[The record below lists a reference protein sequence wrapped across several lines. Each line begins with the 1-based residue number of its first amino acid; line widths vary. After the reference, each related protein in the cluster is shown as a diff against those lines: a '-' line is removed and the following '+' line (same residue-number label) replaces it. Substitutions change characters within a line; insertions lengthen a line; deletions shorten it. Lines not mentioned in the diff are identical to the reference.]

1 MSFFNA
7 KKNKSRTIGIAVAVF
22 ITGFMTLGFM
32 QSYQQTK
39 LRQVKKIDL
48 VQVAIVADKKPVAEP
63 VLYEVVPTEECIKQL
78 TFHTSQSALT
88 LANMTSS
95 ISLQA
100 SSAALKVIAT
110 EATASVIDSSSLS
123 GVQVAAPS
131 IKSAAPSINNAAH
144 TSAAKVAAA
153 TPVVEKKLAA
163 REPILVPAKAPKC
176 IARSLTPLGHEKLG
190 SEGFIGLAL
199 NLAKTGRIE
208 RGEITV
214 SSGFPELDT
223 AALKQV
229 TDGWQFEPCKK
240 QNKIVACKQHI
251 RFRWQVI

>member
-1 MSFFNA
+1 MSFFNT

-22 ITGFMTLGFM
+22 ITGFMTLGFL

-48 VQVAIVADKKPVAEP
+48 VQVAIFADKKPVAEP
-63 VLYEVVPTEECIKQL
+63 ILYEVVPTEECIKQL
-78 TFHTSQSALT
+78 TFHTSRSTLA
-88 LANMTSS
+88 LANMRSS

-100 SSAALKVIAT
+100 SSVALDVIAT
-110 EATASVIDSSSLS
+110 EARTPAINSSPLS
-123 GVQVAAPS
+123 DAHVAIPS
-131 IKSAAPSINNAAH
+131 IKSASHA
-144 TSAAKVAAA
+144 SAAKVAAA
-153 TPVVEKKLAA
+153 TPAVKKKPAA

-176 IARSLTPLGHEKLG
+176 IARSFTPPGHEKLG
-190 SEGFIGLAL
+190 AGGFIGLAL
-199 NLAKTGRIE
+199 NLAKSGRIE
-208 RGEITV
+208 RGEIEI

-229 TDGWQFEPCKK
+229 TEGWQFEPCKK

>member
-1 MSFFNA
+1 MSFFNT

-22 ITGFMTLGFM
+22 ITGFMTLGFL

-48 VQVAIVADKKPVAEP
+48 VQVAIFADKKPVAEP
-63 VLYEVVPTEECIKQL
+63 ILYEVVPTEECIKQR
-78 TFHTSQSALT
+78 TFYTSQNNLAL
-88 LANMTSS
+88 ASVTSS
-95 ISLQA
+95 MSLQA
-100 SSAALKVIAT
+100 SSAALRVIADEST
-110 EATASVIDSSSLS
+110 ASAVSASSLANAHAAASVINPVSSARATKVLAASPGL
-123 GVQVAAPS
+123 QKKPAAP
-131 IKSAAPSINNAAH
+131 
-144 TSAAKVAAA
+144 
-153 TPVVEKKLAA
+153 
-163 REPILVPAKAPKC
+163 EPILVPAKTPKC
-176 IARSLTPLGHEKLG
+176 IAKSFTPPGHEKLG
-190 SEGFIGLAL
+190 SEGFVGLAL

-208 RGEITV
+208 RGEIEV

-229 TDGWQFEPCKK
+229 TEGWQFEPCKK